1 MGQSNYWQITISAI
15 YMNSSLSASLVSFL
29 EYYSLSVTGKDGKLS
44 QTNLKKGMRKPTE
57 VVPFLLVP

>member
-1 MGQSNYWQITISAI
+1 MGQSNNLQITISAI

-44 QTNLKKGMRKPTE
+44 QTNLKKDEKTHWI
-57 VVPFLLVP
+57 VPFLLVP